1 MKGRFFI
8 IAAVVFFTGVSGS
21 GWAIENPAIRNPVG
35 FGTLTPSNIRSGLI
49 RSPNPMDTSGNLVI
63 TGNIRGGRHFRGIVP
78 YRASSYFG
86 AVTGSSSLDSFLRG
100 SVGSEDF
107 GRYTGAYKPFYS
119 PSRTVTTT
127 RPGQVGVVTPPTAK
141 IWGHTADFDSVRTL
155 PSLSKKQAL
164 SYHDTGILGSRFN
177 GLRFAGS
184 QIQGNAFWGLAE
196 GRGIRTGR
204 PMSTGPLEMERAILV
219 EVDAQIYRDKDRIL
233 AHREKAAREETWI
246 EQFRGELEQAERRV
260 AELEK
265 SLSNQDESLRLWSS
279 KIVEKDVLQ
288 PFELQRLRKQP
299 TKDKQWSRER
309 DREQGTELDVYEQI
323 EQQIDELQRS
333 YEQLTAAERAKGMPN
348 VIKDVW
354 RTKEAADTEEWA
366 GEEGSG
372 FVGPAS
378 TRGHEVESKGSSQVK
393 GFLVDELSRFQ
404 IGRKSGVSQG
414 QKDVFWVPA
423 ESRTAES
430 DLWGMNL
437 SARAKAILGTHQSF
451 ASFSN
456 DKFNQHLIVGERYL
470 KEGKYYRSADAY
482 TLALIYKPEEP
493 LAYAG
498 KSHALFAAG
507 EYVSSALFLS
517 RAIIAGSKRSKTK
530 DCEVRQ
536 FLALIAK
543 HLVFIDRDKLEDR
556 VVDLEGWQQR
566 SGSAELQ
573 FLLSYIYYQMGKL
586 DAAWEAIDGAY
597 EKMPEEPAVILL
609 KKTVDRAKSMTSASN
624 GVRSKKQPH
633 QD

>member
-8 IAAVVFFTGVSGS
+8 IAAVVFFADVSDP

-35 FGTLTPSNIRSGLI
+35 FGTLPPSNIRSGLI
-49 RSPNPMDTSGNLVI
+49 RSPNPIDTSGNLVI

-141 IWGHTADFDSVRTL
+141 IWSHTADFDAVRTL
-155 PSLSKKQAL
+155 QSLAKKQAW
-164 SYHDTGILGSRFN
+164 SYHDTEILGSRFK

-204 PMSTGPLEMERAILV
+204 PMSTGPFEMERAILP
-219 EVDAQIYRDKDRIL
+219 EVDAQIYRDKDKIPRQQE
-233 AHREKAAREETWI
+233 RAAREKTWM
-246 EQFRGELEQAERRV
+246 EQFRGELEQAEKRV

-265 SLSNQDESLRLWSS
+265 SLSNQDESLRLWGS

-309 DREQGTELDVYEQI
+309 DRGQGTELDVYEQI

-354 RTKEAADTEEWA
+354 RTKEAADTEEGA

-378 TRGHEVESKGSSQVK
+378 TRGRKVESKGSS
-393 GFLVDELSRFQ
+393 LVDELSRFQ

-451 ASFSN
+451 VSFSN

-482 TLALIYKPEEP
+482 TLALIYKLEEP

-517 RAIIAGSKRSKTK
+517 RAIIAESKRCKTK

-543 HLVFIDRDKLEDR
+543 YLVFIDRDKLEDR

-573 FLLSYIYYQMGKL
+573 FLLGYIYYQMGKL
-586 DAAWEAIDGAY
+586 DAAREAIDGAY
-597 EKMPEEPAVILL
+597 EKMPEEPAVIFL
-609 KKTVDRAKSMTSASN
+609 KKTVDRAKSKTSTSN
-624 GVRSKKQPH
+624 GVKSKKQPH